1 MPARILKQGDILIGS
16 IHAALPDADML
27 RFQTE
32 LADRVSKHR
41 ARAVIVDV
49 SGLDVIDSFTARTL
63 QDITRTVRL
72 KGAEA
77 VVVGIQPAVAFA
89 MVQLGLFLDGVRTA
103 LDLDDGLDI
112 VNEGLLDKHA
122 RVR

>member
-1 MPARILKQGDILIGS
+1 MPVRILKQGDILIGT
-16 IHAALPDADML
+16 IHAALPDADMV
-27 RFQTE
+27 RFQTD
-32 LADRVSKHR
+32 LAERVTKHR
-41 ARAVIVDV
+41 SQAVIVDV

-77 VVVGIQPAVAFA
+77 VIVGIQPAVAFA
-89 MVQLGLFLDGVRTA
+89 MVQLGLFLQGVRTA
-103 LDLDDGLDI
+103 LDLDDGLDL
-112 VNEGLLDKHA
+112 VRDGLSDRHA